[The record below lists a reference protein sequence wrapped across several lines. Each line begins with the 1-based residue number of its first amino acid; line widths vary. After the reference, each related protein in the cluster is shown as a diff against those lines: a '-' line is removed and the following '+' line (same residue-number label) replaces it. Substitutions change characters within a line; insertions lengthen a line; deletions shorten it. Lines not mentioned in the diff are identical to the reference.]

1 MFRGKVILCRCGS
14 IDGLENP
21 VLHVSGQQLA
31 YSHLLSG
38 RHRPAPGNIPL
49 QIKFIGGIEEH
60 PSTRA
65 RKRLGGIPFLEVSHG
80 RLVQQEPWPQ
90 DEKRCAGA
98 GSHVRWAL
106 IHWRELGIRGRVLL
120 RPITRMAAALP
131 SVQPYEGFPSEST
144 LEQ

>member
-65 RKRLGGIPFLEVSHG
+65 RKRLGGIRSMGSNPL
-80 RLVQQEPWPQ
+80 
-90 DEKRCAGA
+90 AGA
-98 GSHVRWAL
+98 GDPGQSPLATH
-106 IHWRELGIRGRVLL
+106 HQDGRGT
-120 RPITRMAAALP
+120 PICPA
-131 SVQPYEGFPSEST
+131 V
-144 LEQ
+144 